1 MHSFHDFHSS
11 GLPNDLQSV
20 KNVKE
25 VKRLKQLLFLGQPHH
40 RNGILSTHL
49 QVNVIVKNNLK
60 IGTVKL
66 LSFTS
71 FSIKPHSHPKQ

>member
-11 GLPNDLQSV
+11 GLPNDLKSV
-20 KNVKE
+20 KTVKE
-25 VKRLKQLLFLGQPHH
+25 VKRLKQLLFLSQTHH

-49 QVNVIVKNNLK
+49 QAKVLVRNNLK

-66 LSFTS
+66 ENLKTS
-71 FSIKPHSHPKQ
+71 SIKPHSRPKQ

>member
-1 MHSFHDFHSS
+1 VHSFHDFHSS

-49 QVNVIVKNNLK
+49 QVSVLVKNNLK
-60 IGTVKL
+60 IGTMKL
-66 LSFTS
+66 LNLKSS
-71 FSIKPHSHPKQ
+71 SIKPHSQPKQ

>member
-1 MHSFHDFHSS
+1 MHSFLDFHSS

-40 RNGILSTHL
+40 RNRILSTHL
-49 QVNVIVKNNLK
+49 QVNVIVKTNLK

-66 LSFTS
+66 LNLKSS
-71 FSIKPHSHPKQ
+71 SIKTHSQPRQ

>member
-1 MHSFHDFHSS
+1 MHSFLDFHSS

-40 RNGILSTHL
+40 RNRILSTHL
-49 QVNVIVKNNLK
+49 QVNVLVRNNLK

-66 LSFTS
+66 LSFTGS
-71 FSIKPHSHPKQ
+71 SIKPHSQPKQ